1 MTDAQPQKPK
11 SEKPVA
17 LVTGANRGIG
27 FEVSRQLG
35 ARGYKVLMAA
45 RDTVKGQKAEK
56 TLRAEGHDVEF
67 YQLDVLRLDD
77 TKIANNL
84 KMYLESHVGRVD
96 VLVNNAGVFLDPSRA
111 RGGSPS
117 VFDAKLSLIRQTMD
131 INVYGPLVLSQ
142 TIVPFMRRQHYGRI
156 VNVSS
161 GMGQM
166 TEMAGGYPGYRL
178 SKVGINALTR
188 IVASEVERDFHEPDI
203 LVNAVCPG
211 WVKTEMGG
219 EGATLSVEQGSDCIV
234 WLATL
239 PAGSGADQN
248 VLERCGADIVN
259 AKRLNGLF
267 LRSRKVLPW

>member
-1 MTDAQPQKPK
+1 MTANSTG

-17 LVTGANRGIG
+17 LITGANRGIG
-27 FEVSRQLG
+27 FEVSRQLA

-45 RDTVKGQKAEK
+45 RDSVKGQRAEK

-77 TKIANNL
+77 TKVANNL

-96 VLVNNAGVFLDPSRA
+96 VLVNNAGVFLDPSKS

-117 VFDAKLSLIRQTMD
+117 VFETKLPMMRQTMD
-131 INVYGPLVLSQ
+131 VNLYGPLVLMQ
-142 TIVPFMRRQHYGRI
+142 IVAPFMRRQHFGRI

-166 TEMAGGYPGYRL
+166 AEMAGGYPGYRL
-178 SKVGINALTR
+178 SKVGLNALTQ
-188 IVASEVERDFHEPDI
+188 IVASELERDFHETDI

-211 WVKTEMGG
+211 WVRTDMGG

-234 WLATL
+234 WLATI
-239 PAGSGADQN
+239 PAGMAADPNLLQS
-248 VLERCGADIVN
+248 CGAEIVN
-259 AKRLNGLF
+259 AQKINGLF
-267 LRSRKVLPW
+267 FRSRKVLPW